1 VFLGVPSQT
10 WFFERFVDATVGA
23 INEDDEDLSIIL
35 DICFPEP
42 FNLAARRQK
51 PSVRNS

>member
-1 VFLGVPSQT
+1 VLLGVPSRT
-10 WFFERFVDATVGA
+10 WLFAWFVDATVGA
-23 INEDDEDLSIIL
+23 INGDDEDLSIIL
-35 DICFPEP
+35 VIPLPEP